1 MDKKAIKSEIKQ
13 LSDFLSLKITR
24 FAMLFF
30 LTLHIL
36 LSLYYRN
43 APYSSYLILM
53 ALALPPAI
61 ASIAKSGIN
70 TGTSM
75 KKAEKEYTLSCLMS
89 HYHFSSQRLLGENI
103 TFYVLIIVA
112 ILWQQRNNTYTS
124 MSLWIDYY
132 PVLLMSLAVLLRLIL
147 YIFHRIFLPYKVM
160 NKSY

>member
-24 FAMLFF
+24 YTMLFF
-30 LTLHIL
+30 LMLHIL
-36 LSLYYRN
+36 LSLYYRS

-53 ALALPPAI
+53 TLALPPAI
-61 ASIAKSGIN
+61 VSIAKNGIN
-70 TGTSM
+70 SNSTV
-75 KKAEKEYTLSCLMS
+75 KKTEKEYTLSCLMS

-103 TFYVLIIVA
+103 TFYILIIVT

-132 PVLLMSLAVLLRLIL
+132 PALLVSLTVLLRLIL
-147 YIFHRIFLPYKVM
+147 YIFNRIFLPYKVI
-160 NKSY
+160 NRSY